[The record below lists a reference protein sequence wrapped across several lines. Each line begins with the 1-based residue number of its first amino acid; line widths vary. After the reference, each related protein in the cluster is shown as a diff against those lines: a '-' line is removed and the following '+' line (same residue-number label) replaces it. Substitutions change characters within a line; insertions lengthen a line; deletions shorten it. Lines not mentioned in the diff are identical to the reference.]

1 MFEIIDD
8 KLTTDP
14 QIEAEKSEEI
24 MESKKSEET
33 TSNCQSDIQISP
45 MDSDDTELT
54 VSSDSNSSQSE
65 NELEDV
71 PKKDEN
77 KTKVEEKK
85 MAGSVR
91 LLPSSLTNDLNK
103 RISLVGFLNSS
114 NLI

>member
-33 TSNCQSDIQISP
+33 TSNCQSDIQ
-45 MDSDDTELT
+45 MDSEDTELI